1 MRGTRHKTAYSYNG
15 FEGFLCSTP
24 HVKVVRSLSNSQF
37 EKIMVRRHLHGKMG
51 VDNDREANR
60 ADKKWT

>member
-1 MRGTRHKTAYSYNG
+1 MI
-15 FEGFLCSTP
+15 
-24 HVKVVRSLSNSQF
+24 VKGRVIIFSNSQF